1 MNKAR
6 SSFCDYSV
14 SSGKCH
20 ESNTSRKTSSDYHT
34 LDNFCRLLFLHFL
47 GQKSPASLQ
56 CVLIVLS
63 RNWFSSPS
71 HLSNTSRW
79 FAASFSRYPVPIL
92 TSGIHLLLE
101 SQSCLTL
108 CLLLLSSSFWYCI
121 CLAKSALQV
130 LLGFRFCDKIFLT
143 ILLLI
148 GMSWPDS
155 NASNYV
161 LSYFP
166 CHFHCRCYLSL
177 LAGLLS
183 GTAIEFPM
191 HIWVPEKKI
200 VHGPQK
206 KFTFLSLKLNTTLIT
221 WFWGKKPHVWAWW
234 FHCQKW
240 QIETFVSNVLF
251 IISFKFL
258 GPI

>member
-79 FAASFSRYPVPIL
+79 FAASFSRYPVSIL

-101 SQSCLTL
+101 SQSSLTL
-108 CLLLLSSSFWYCI
+108 
-121 CLAKSALQV
+121 SAA
-130 LLGFRFCDKIFLT
+130 T
-143 ILLLI
+143 ILQLLI
-148 GMSWPDS
+148 LHLP
-155 NASNYV
+155 
-161 LSYFP
+161 
-166 CHFHCRCYLSL
+166 
-177 LAGLLS
+177 
-183 GTAIEFPM
+183 
-191 HIWVPEKKI
+191 
-200 VHGPQK
+200 
-206 KFTFLSLKLNTTLIT
+206 
-221 WFWGKKPHVWAWW
+221 GKKCTPGVTWL
-234 FHCQKW
+234 QILW
-240 QIETFVSNVLF
+240 QDFSHHPVANWNVLARF
-251 IISFKFL
+251 QCK
-258 GPI
+258 